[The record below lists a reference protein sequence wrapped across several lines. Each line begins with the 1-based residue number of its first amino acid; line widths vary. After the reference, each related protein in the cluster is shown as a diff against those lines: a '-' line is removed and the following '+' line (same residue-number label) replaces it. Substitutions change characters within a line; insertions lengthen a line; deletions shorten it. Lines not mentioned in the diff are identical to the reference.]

1 MTIFT
6 NPVDYSTANQAM
18 DFLDAQDPF
27 ALFDAW
33 YADAREAEINDPNA
47 MAVATV
53 DETGLP
59 NVRVVLLKGLDGAD
73 TGPDRGFVFYTNLQS
88 QKGREI
94 LDAGLA
100 ASNFHWKSLRR
111 QVRLRG
117 TVSQVSDAE
126 ADAYFNSRPR
136 DSRIGAWASQ
146 QSQTM
151 PDRDALKRAFAEIEA
166 RHEGEEIIPRPPHWS
181 GLRIVPIVMEFWHDR
196 PYRLHDRLIF
206 KRLGRE
212 QPWTREQFY
221 P

>member
-100 ASNFHWKSLRR
+100 ASNFHWKSL
-111 QVRLRG
+111 
-117 TVSQVSDAE
+117 
-126 ADAYFNSRPR
+126 
-136 DSRIGAWASQ
+136 
-146 QSQTM
+146 
-151 PDRDALKRAFAEIEA
+151 
-166 RHEGEEIIPRPPHWS
+166 
-181 GLRIVPIVMEFWHDR
+181 
-196 PYRLHDRLIF
+196 
-206 KRLGRE
+206 
-212 QPWTREQFY
+212 
-221 P
+221 